1 MLPSCKILLSDD
13 PSLLMAAMASGWP
26 NRETRPNGIFKS
38 LRSRGTG
45 SVPGQSSSEHSAP
58 ISNGGDINKD

>member
-26 NRETRPNGIFKS
+26 NRETRPS
-38 LRSRGTG
+38 LGFR
-45 SVPGQSSSEHSAP
+45 V
-58 ISNGGDINKD
+58 